1 MKKNMRLVLIFPVL
15 IVLNACG
22 YSQNYHSF
30 NAPPEL
36 IAWRRSGP
44 APETPKVEHVDDMT
58 MEVIDSYMK
67 NGFVAI
73 GYSDFTSSGIQR
85 ESNAISKGRSLGVDL
100 VVIAAPKFSGST
112 QTTVPV
118 MTPMASTTVSNY
130 GYATTYGSVP
140 VYYDMNFTF
149 YNYRAVYM
157 ISMRQVFGVMPMEL
171 SDDQRQQI
179 KSNMGVAVK
188 FVVKNSPA
196 FMADILPGDIITAM
210 NGHKV
215 QGMDDFAPNV
225 NSLSGQQVTVEI
237 NRFGNVI
244 EKTVQFGI

>member
-1 MKKNMRLVLIFPVL
+1 MKNMRLVLIFPVL

-36 IAWRRSGP
+36 IALHRSGP
-44 APETPKVEHVDDMT
+44 APETPRVEHVDDIT

-67 NGFVAI
+67 EGFLAI
-73 GYSDFTSSGIQR
+73 GYSDFTSSGIER

-118 MTPMASTTVSNY
+118 MTPVTSTTVSNY

-140 VYYDMNFTF
+140 VYYDMNFTY
-149 YNYRAVYM
+149 YNYKAVYM
-157 ISMRQVFGVMPMEL
+157 VSMRHIFGVIPKEL
-171 SDDQRQQI
+171 SDDQKQEI

-188 FVVKNSPA
+188 LVVKNSPA
-196 FMADILPGDIITAM
+196 FMADILPGDIITAID
-210 NGHKV
+210 GYKI
-215 QGMDDFAPNV
+215 QGMDDFGQTV
-225 NSLSGQQVTVEI
+225 NSLSGQQVAVEI

-244 EKTVQFGI
+244 EKAVKFGM